1 MSDRAEQLHTVADTQ
16 VAGLIEVMSGADED
30 ALYRPCPGREKL
42 GDGTI
47 GANAAHTALNYR
59 RIGTFVAAGQATSS
73 RPGHG
78 QQRHRSRGFL
88 RVLGHARP
96 AHGPTGADRHEDG
109 FAAEDL
115 DRREVVARL
124 AAAREDL
131 ARIAEL
137 TDEQL
142 DSVPA
147 KDSFRFCDG
156 KRTLEQ
162 VLLGLLKHQDHQ
174 VQALQAALTQT
185 APSGLPES

>member
-1 MSDRAEQLHTVADTQ
+1 MTERANHLHLTADRQIAELL
-16 VAGLIEVMSGADED
+16 GLISTLDED
-30 ALYRPCPGREKL
+30 SFRRPCPGREKL

-185 APSGLPES
+185 APSGLPGS